1 MSKDFYT
8 FIFLKKNRSQVLSPI
23 MTSTSMRFSTSST
36 LRTLDFSGVYPPITT
51 PFNKDETIAWD
62 KLETN
67 LSKMNNIPLRGYL
80 VQGSNG
86 EYCYLSA
93 EERVEMIKKVN
104 FFNSRYKSKTIILHD
119 VQTTYS

>member
-1 MSKDFYT
+1 MCICTKIYTHLFY
-8 FIFLKKNRSQVLSPI
+8 LKKNRSQILSPI
-23 MTSTSMRFSTSST
+23 MTSTSMRFSTSSS

-93 EERVEMIKKVN
+93 EERVEMIKKVHFLIRDTTEN
-104 FFNSRYKSKTIILHD
+104 REHSNSFT
-119 VQTTYS
+119 